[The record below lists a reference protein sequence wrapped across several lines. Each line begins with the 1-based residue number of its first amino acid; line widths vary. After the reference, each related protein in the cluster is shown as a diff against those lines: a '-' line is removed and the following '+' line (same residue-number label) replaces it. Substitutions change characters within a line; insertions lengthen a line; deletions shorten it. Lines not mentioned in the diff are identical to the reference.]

1 MRNKFKI
8 GTSGLIAF
16 LSLVLLSSCDFVG
29 GYELTRLDSLEVQL
43 KAKKQ
48 SQQDSLSRL
57 LEITGGRELETIEEQ
72 IVVPE
77 GAVAGDFNGDN
88 RKDFVYLEQPSPMNV
103 EKGICTTV
111 LKAST
116 HSSMTD
122 YVFNSCYS
130 KVSNVGDVD
139 DDGTEELQLIV
150 SGANGSWSSVY
161 LLAYVE
167 SKWKP
172 CIEPFMIHLG
182 DSELTQY
189 IEKVGQ
195 GRVKIYYNDVS
206 EDGDKE
212 LLLNKTV
219 RVVK

>member
-1 MRNKFKI
+1 MRSKFKI

-29 GYELTRLDSLEVQL
+29 EYELTRLDSLEVQL

-57 LEITGGRELETIEEQ
+57 LEITGGRELETIDEQ

-88 RKDFVYLEQPSPMNV
+88 RKDFVYLEQPSPMNI

-130 KVSNVGDVD
+130 RISNVGDVD
-139 DDGTEELQLIV
+139 DDGFDELQLIV
-150 SGANGSWSSVY
+150 SGSNSSWSSVY
-161 LLAYVE
+161 LMAYING
-167 SKWKP
+167 KWKP

-182 DSELTQY
+182 SENLTQN

-195 GRVKIYYNDVS
+195 GRVKIYYNDIS
-206 EDGDKE
+206 EKGDKE
-212 LLLNKTV
+212 VLLSKTV